1 MLLNMKDKT
10 KIEILQHVLADE
22 ITTADAA
29 RLLGRSERTVYRLC
43 QRFTQKGLDGVVHG
57 GRGKIS
63 PRRTPESL
71 RERILTLVGGEYAH
85 INDTHLAE
93 LLASREGI
101 KIGRETLRQ
110 ILRASGIAAKR
121 RRRSPKY
128 RSRRE
133 RKEAMGMMLQI
144 DGSPHDWLEGRGP
157 SMTLV
162 GAKDDATGYTWA
174 QFHPSETTWSY
185 LELLEEIILSHGL
198 PLSLY
203 SDRHTI
209 FYSPREQ
216 TVLEQIKNEP
226 VRTQFGRAMETLDIR
241 LIKAW
246 SPQAKGRIE
255 REWGFLQDRLV
266 THLRLEK
273 VSTMEDANR
282 VLKVIL
288 ADFNKRF
295 IVAPQFTS
303 PVFRKAPPREELERI
318 LCIHDQRV
326 VSKDHTIS
334 FEGLTLQIP
343 PSKHFHSLAKRKVD
357 VLQLRDGRI
366 QILHQQQI
374 VAEFRLASVTR
385 MIDVLQ
391 LDHIDL
397 RKAA

>member
-1 MLLNMKDKT
+1 MLLSMKDKT
-10 KIEILQHVLADE
+10 KIEILQLVIAE
-22 ITTADAA
+22 KITVAEAA
-29 RLLGRSERTVYRLC
+29 RVLKRSERTVYRLC
-43 QRFTQKGLDGVVHG
+43 QRFTQKGLDGVLHG
-57 GRGKIS
+57 GRGKTN
-63 PRRTPESL
+63 PRRTPQSL
-71 RERILTLVGGEYAH
+71 RERILTLVTGEYSN
-85 INDTHLAE
+85 INDTHLTE

-110 ILRASGIAAKR
+110 ILRGAGIAAKR
-121 RRRSPKY
+121 RRRAPKY
-128 RSRRE
+128 RTRRE

-209 FYSPREQ
+209 FYSPRAP

-226 VRTQFGRAMETLDIR
+226 VRTQFGRAMEALDIR

-266 THLRLEK
+266 THLRLENAC
-273 VSTMEDANR
+273 TMEEANR
-282 VLKVIL
+282 VLKALL
-288 ADFNKRF
+288 ADFNQRF
-295 IVAPQFTS
+295 IVPAQFST
-303 PVFRKAPPREELERI
+303 PVFRKAPSKEALEQI
-318 LCIHDQRV
+318 LCIRDQRV
-326 VSKDHTIS
+326 VSKDHSIS

-357 VLQLRDGRI
+357 VLQQKDGRI
-366 QILHQQQI
+366 QIFHQDLL
-374 VAEFRLASVTR
+374 VAEFRPASVTR

-391 LDHIDL
+391 IDHLDL
-397 RKAA
+397 RKVA